1 MSSTISAPSVELQ
14 QRFSQ
19 QQHQPTQGYDEIR
32 ISHLSQNE
40 VSQDSREVQQY
51 LEPTD
56 RGIAAWRLLG
66 AAFVF
71 EALLWGKEFQKMSI
85 VNYSN

>member
-32 ISHLSQNE
+32 ISHLSQNK

-51 LEPTD
+51 LEPTY

-85 VNYSN
+85 VNCGN